1 MLGIFCV
8 IDQQPRIDEVP
19 LFKIFSIRF
28 LFKGQRAAYCGR
40 HFRFPSTARH
50 GTARLHS
57 KANYV
62 AAPQVNKVTHD
73 SPTCH
78 VHIALSTLHC
88 FIVPSFIARKQQTCM
103 HKSAVICSFKQT
115 IALSTNLFILNPTR
129 YLLEY
134 NIFHSH

>member
-1 MLGIFCV
+1 MKCHFLKYSVFGFYLKGKEL
-8 IDQQPRIDEVP
+8 RIAGVTSA
-19 LFKIFSIRF
+19 F
-28 LFKGQRAAYCGR
+28 RALRG
-40 HFRFPSTARH
+40 TARR